1 MYSNTPGANFL
12 VLSPIQTASHGSP
25 APRARSDSCS
35 STDSASSNFLVLSPT
50 QAGPHHAEYR
60 GRSDSSAS
68 MDSTASASRFLVL
81 SPTQAGPHH
90 ASISGSENRVRSSAA
105 LSPSPL
111 PAGFLFLGYDAP
123 VRTASS
129 E

>member
-1 MYSNTPGANFL
+1 MYSNTPGTNFL

-50 QAGPHHAEYR
+50 QAGPHDAEYR

-68 MDSTASASRFLVL
+68 MDSSASASRFLVL
-81 SPTQAGPHH
+81 SPGQAGPHH
-90 ASISGSENRVRSSAA
+90 ASGSENRVRSPAV

-123 VRTASS
+123 VQTASS